1 MTDDRPTDLRP
12 TDLQPADLQR
22 GGLRFAGIGSALP
35 ANVVT
40 NHKLSESMDTSDDWI
55 RERTGITSRRLGSTT
70 SELSIAAARAAIA
83 QSGIDTADISQ
94 VILATTTPDYQ
105 MPGTAPAVAHALGLE
120 CGAFDVQAVCS
131 GWVYGMVVANG
142 LLLQGLDNVLLIG
155 ADAMDVLTDYTD
167 RGTGILFGN
176 GAGAAVLQRNTDA
189 KGELLGWDLG
199 SNGKHVKILY
209 SEHGKTMSMDGKEVF
224 RQAVTVMQRSTRAAL
239 DMAGLTVDDIDF
251 VVPHQANV
259 RIVEAAW
266 KRLGFSMEQ
275 TGLVLDHTGNTSSAS
290 IPLAMAEAVADGRI
304 ADGKIVL
311 FLGFGAGMTWGA
323 NIMRWH
329 GPSEPT
335 TTLVVEVPVAADTA
349 KIEGEAPAS

>member
-1 MTDDRPTDLRP
+1 MTASAPTS
-12 TDLQPADLQR
+12 A
-22 GGLRFAGIGSALP
+22 GLRFAGIGTALP

-40 NHKLSESMDTSDDWI
+40 NDKLSEQMDTSDEWI
-55 RERTGITSRRLGSTT
+55 RERTGIGSRRLGSTT
-70 SELSIAAARAAIA
+70 SELAIAAARAAIE
-83 QSGIDTADISQ
+83 QSGIDQATISQ
-94 VILATTTPDYQ
+94 VILATTTPDYI

-142 LLLQGLDNVLLIG
+142 MLLQGLDNVLLIG
-155 ADAMDVLTDYTD
+155 ADAMEQITDYTD

-176 GAGAAVLQRNTDA
+176 GAGAAILQRNPSA
-189 KGELLGWDLG
+189 SGELLGWDLG
-199 SNGKHVKILY
+199 SNGKHVHILY

-239 DMAGLTVDDIDF
+239 DMAGLDIDDVDF
-251 VVPHQANV
+251 VIPHQANV

-266 KRLGFSMEQ
+266 KRLGFSMDQ

-290 IPLAMAEAVADGRI
+290 IPLALGEAVADGRI
-304 ADGKIVL
+304 TDGKIVL

-323 NIMRWH
+323 NVLRWH
-329 GPSEPT
+329 GPSDPAT
-335 TTLVVEVPVAADTA
+335 TQHIEVPVAGDTA
-349 KIEGEAPAS
+349 KITGAAPAS